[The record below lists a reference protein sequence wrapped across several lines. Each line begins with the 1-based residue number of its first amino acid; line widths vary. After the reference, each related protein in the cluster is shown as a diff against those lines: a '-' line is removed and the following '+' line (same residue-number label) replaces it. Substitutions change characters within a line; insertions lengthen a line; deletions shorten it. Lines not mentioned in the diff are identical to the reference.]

1 MSRPMYEN
9 SGDRNNEH
17 EIMSSV
23 AGQWGVQFLQVAYC
37 LSHGLHPDVSRKG
50 KGICRMQASQY
61 HMG

>member
-17 EIMSSV
+17 EIIIGSRMGCAV
-23 AGQWGVQFLQVAYC
+23 LQVAYC

-50 KGICRMQASQY
+50 KGICRMQAPQY